1 MDTRTRRGILA
12 LAVALLSALCSTSPM
27 THGADATPA
36 DNSAINARD
45 RSRSTLTPIDQSEA
59 AADLELAARL
69 RRKLLALPN
78 LSLAGQNIKIITREG
93 RVTLRGP
100 VPDKAERSRIEL
112 VLAEAAGKASID
124 SQLEIA
130 ASR

>member
-1 MDTRTRRGILA
+1 MDTRTQRCIQA
-12 LAVALLSALCSTSPM
+12 LAVPLLSTLCLATPMALS
-27 THGADATPA
+27 ADAKSA
-36 DNSAINARD
+36 DNSAINTRD
-45 RSRSTLTPIDQSEA
+45 RGRSTLTPIDQSEA
-59 AADLELAARL
+59 ASDLALAALL

-78 LSLAGQNIKIITREG
+78 LSMAGKNIKIITREG